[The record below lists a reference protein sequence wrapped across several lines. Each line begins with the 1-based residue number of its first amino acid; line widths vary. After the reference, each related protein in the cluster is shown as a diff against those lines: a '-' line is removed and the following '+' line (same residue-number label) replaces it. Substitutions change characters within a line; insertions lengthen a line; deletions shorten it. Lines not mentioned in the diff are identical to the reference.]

1 MLEPF
6 ELFLGGL
13 KSNLEGERWLCTDE
27 ETSDKQNNTSDSTAS
42 FLKFSKLVSSEKD
55 ARS

>member
-42 FLKFSKLVSSEKD
+42 FLKIGLLRK
-55 ARS
+55 RC